1 MWSAILTVV
10 VLASSGI
17 FVGGLIMVAAAVVP
31 AFRAVPSGTYVRM
44 HQILD
49 HYIERYMPYTAGLT
63 VLTGLILICRDMAP
77 GTRAL
82 IAAGV
87 VLTAT
92 VSAISQF
99 GNVPL
104 NKRVKAWSP
113 EAPPPPLEKI
123 PLLERWRRLHL
134 ARVAA
139 GVLALLAFTIAAVL
153 R

>member
-1 MWSAILTVV
+1 MWNAILTGV
-10 VLASSGI
+10 VLTTSGV

-31 AFRAVPSGTYVRM
+31 AFRAVPCGTYVWM
-44 HQILD
+44 HQRLD
-49 HYIERYMPYTAGLT
+49 HYIERYMPFTAGLT
-63 VLTGLILICRDMAP
+63 ILTGLILSCQDLAP

-82 IAAGV
+82 NLVGV
-87 VLTAT
+87 GLTVT

-113 EAPPPPLEKI
+113 EAPPPFLEKTR
-123 PLLERWRRLHL
+123 LLLRWRRLHL

-139 GVLALLAFTIAAVL
+139 GVPALLAFTVAAL
-153 R
+153 WR